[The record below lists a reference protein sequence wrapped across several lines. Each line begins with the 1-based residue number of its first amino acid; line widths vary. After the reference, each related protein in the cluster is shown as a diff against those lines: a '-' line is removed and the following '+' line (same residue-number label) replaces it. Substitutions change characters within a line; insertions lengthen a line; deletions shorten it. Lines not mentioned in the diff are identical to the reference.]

1 MKILNN
7 QKKEVIRSD
16 VKLSTNHP
24 SFSPQNFIPNRLIK
38 IEIPYPISLFP
49 LPSSLFHSFPL
60 FSFLQ
65 TKYYFRP
72 YLGGDK
78 GDSQERRD
86 FLFSIGFSL
95 FGWQNFTGSQV
106 PFQFKFL
113 LFEEFRFLIDE

>member
-7 QKKEVIRSD
+7 QKKKVIRSD

-24 SFSPQNFIPNRLIK
+24 SLSPYNSIPNQIIK

-65 TKYYFRP
+65 TKYYLRPFRW
-72 YLGGDK
+72 G
-78 GDSQERRD
+78 
-86 FLFSIGFSL
+86 
-95 FGWQNFTGSQV
+95 
-106 PFQFKFL
+106 
-113 LFEEFRFLIDE
+113 